1 MFRVVSH
8 LNIHYNIQRKLHKCV
23 TSSSFVKSANNGNVS
38 NKIIVGRDK
47 INVLTKSGN
56 YYISLVFFL
65 SALFWEFLVL
75 GIFINNNC
83 FLESNNRY
91 IFRDTSFIY
100 NPPFPFRTN
109 YFQTNVSNA
118 FNNLYS
124 FKSYNIFEKFVH
136 FFLVGF
142 II

>member
-1 MFRVVSH
+1 M
-8 LNIHYNIQRKLHKCV
+8 
-23 TSSSFVKSANNGNVS
+23 
-38 NKIIVGRDK
+38 GRDK